1 ERARLD
7 ADRRVGRLRAALSLM
22 TVAPCVMLQG
32 TASGV
37 GKSLLT
43 AALCRIFARQGHR
56 VAPFKAQNMSLNSAV
71 TADGRE
77 IGRAQAAQAA
87 AAGVPPEAAM
97 NPVLVKPT
105 SALAAQVVVM
115 GQPLTD
121 LAARPYRP
129 LGASLM

>member
-1 ERARLD
+1 
-7 ADRRVGRLRAALSLM
+7 
-22 TVAPCVMLQG
+22 
-32 TASGV
+32 
-37 GKSLLT
+37 
-43 AALCRIFARQGHR
+43 
-56 VAPFKAQNMSLNSAV
+56 MSLNAAV

-105 SALAAQVVVM
+105 SALGAQVVVM

-121 LAARPYRP
+121 VDARSYRD
-129 LGASLM
+129 LGASLMPTVLGALEELRASIIE